1 MGYLYNDN
9 SDSSVRSTD
18 DTFIN
23 HVVWDTFIM
32 TTVTQVLDVQMTH
45 LSGMWCIMTTV
56 TQVLDVQMT
65 HLLGMWCGIPL

>member
-9 SDSSVRSTD
+9 NDSSVGCTD
-18 DTFIN
+18 DTFIR

-32 TTVTQVLDVQMTH
+32 TTM
-45 LSGMWCIMTTV
+45 